1 MSNEIRVWC
10 ELPEHLCRFI
20 VFSAEAVESTA
31 IGEF

>member
-1 MSNEIRVWC
+1 MNNKIRVWC

-20 VFSAEAVESTA
+20 VFSAEAVETA